1 MITVLWDIDGTLL
14 DFLAAE
20 KAAIRTCFS
29 IHGMGECT
37 DAAIARYSAVNRRYW
52 ERLERGEITKKEVL
66 IGRFR
71 EFFASEGLDP
81 AKAEPFNADYQLALG
96 DTCVF
101 FPGGKEV
108 LTAFHHDPGIRQFAV
123 TNGTV
128 IAQRKKLEKSG
139 IGNLLDGVFISDL
152 VGFEKPDRRFFDC
165 VAAGIGGFDGDTWIV
180 GDSLT
185 SDMRGGNNA
194 GIRCCLFDPLGEK
207 RPGNVR
213 VDRVIS
219 ALAQVGDVVRMGRIP
234 AHV

>member
-1 MITVLWDIDGTLL
+1 MITILWDIDGTLL

-20 KAAIRTCFS
+20 KTAIRACFLR
-29 IHGMGECT
+29 HGMGECT
-37 DAAIARYSAVNRRYW
+37 DDMIKRYSTINRRYW

-66 IGRFR
+66 VGRFR
-71 EFFASEGLDP
+71 EFFTSEGLDP

-108 LTAFHHDPGIRQFAV
+108 LTAFHNDPGIRQFAV
-123 TNGTV
+123 TNGTA

-139 IGNLLDGVFISDL
+139 IGDLLDGVFISDL
-152 VGFEKPDRRFFDC
+152 VGFEKPDARFFDH
-165 VAAGIGGFDGDTWIV
+165 VAAVIGGFDRNTWIV

-194 GIRCCLFDPLGEK
+194 GLRCILFDPSGEK
-207 RPGNVR
+207 DPGAVR
-213 VDRVIS
+213 VDRVIRS
-219 ALAQVGDVVRMGRIP
+219 LSQVPGIVNGE
-234 AHV
+234 